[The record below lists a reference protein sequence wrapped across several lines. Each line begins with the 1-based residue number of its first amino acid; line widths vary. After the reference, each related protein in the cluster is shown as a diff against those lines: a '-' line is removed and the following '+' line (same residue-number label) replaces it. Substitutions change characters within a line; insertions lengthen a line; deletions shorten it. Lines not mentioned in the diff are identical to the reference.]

1 MYDPIPLTVVTGFLG
16 SGKTT
21 LLRNFLRTR
30 GGRGIGIIVNELGE
44 VGLDQDLL
52 VHAAESVELLDRGC
66 MCCARRSDVAKALHD
81 LIRKARHQ
89 GENWITEAII
99 ETSGMADPA
108 PIIATVLQDPWL
120 RNNVT
125 LRGVIT
131 VLDAVDG
138 LSNLSSHPEA
148 MRQIAIGDV
157 VVLTKSDLR
166 DSADR
171 QALESLVAS
180 HVPDAR
186 VFDCHDPGFNLA
198 DVIRSMSGS
207 RAPASRAPVDGN
219 PVSHAT
225 ASFVLKPSLY
235 VDWPSFTVWLS
246 ALLHC
251 HGDRILRVKGK
262 LYAAS
267 TGKPLI
273 IHGVQHMMYPP
284 VHLDSDP
291 DDEQESWLVF
301 ITNGIGRDEIATSLD
316 RFLDRA
322 APGQGAVRGA
332 QPAAIGVPAA

>member
-30 GGRGIGIIVNELGE
+30 GGKGIGIIVNELGE

-52 VHAAESVELLDRGC
+52 VHAAETVELLDQGC
-66 MCCARRSDVAKALHD
+66 MCCARRGDVAKALHD
-81 LIRKARHQ
+81 LIRKARRQ
-89 GENWITEAII
+89 GENWIDEAII

-138 LSNLSSHPEA
+138 ESNLADHPEA
-148 MRQIAIGDV
+148 VRQIAIGDV

-166 DSADR
+166 EAADR
-171 QALESLVAS
+171 QALEKMVAAR
-180 HVPDAR
+180 VPDAR
-186 VFDCHDPGFNLA
+186 VFDCHDPGFDLGA
-198 DVIRSMSGS
+198 VIRSMSSS
-207 RAPASRAPVDGN
+207 RAPAAEPGPEDIQAPHQT
-219 PVSHAT
+219 S
-225 ASFVLKPSLY
+225 SFVLS
-235 VDWPSFTVWLS
+235 VDSDIDWPSFTVWLS
-246 ALLHC
+246 ALLHR

-267 TGKPLI
+267 TGKPLV

-284 VHLDSDP
+284 VHLEFDP
-291 DDEQESWLVF
+291 DDERRSWLVF
-301 ITNGIGRDEIATSLD
+301 ITSGIGREEIASSLAH
-316 RFLDRA
+316 FLRLATPDHRHA
-322 APGQGAVRGA
+322 GDAGLASGAFA
-332 QPAAIGVPAA
+332 S

>member
-30 GGRGIGIIVNELGE
+30 GGKGVGIIVNELGE

-52 VHAAESVELLDRGC
+52 VHAAETVELMDQGC
-66 MCCARRSDVAKALHD
+66 MCCARRGDVAKALHD
-81 LIRKARHQ
+81 LIRKARRQ
-89 GENWITEAII
+89 GENWIDEAII

-120 RNNVT
+120 RNNVN

-138 LSNLSSHPEA
+138 ITNLANHPEA
-148 MRQIAIGDV
+148 VRQLAIGDV

-166 DSADR
+166 EAAAR
-171 QALESLVAS
+171 QELERTIAS
-180 HVPDAR
+180 QVPDAR
-186 VFDCHDPGFNLA
+186 VFDCHDPGFDLGE
-198 DVIRSMSGS
+198 VVLSMSSS
-207 RAPASRAPVDGN
+207 RAPLTGSAEMIQAP
-219 PVSHAT
+219 HLT
-225 ASFVLKPSLY
+225 TSFVLSLDRDI
-235 VDWPSFTVWLS
+235 DWPSFTVWLS
-246 ALLHC
+246 ALLHR
-251 HGDRILRVKGK
+251 HGQRILRVKGK

-284 VHLDSDP
+284 VHLEFDP
-291 DDEQESWLVF
+291 DAERRSWLVF
-301 ITNGIGRDEIATSLD
+301 ITSDIGRDEVASSLA
-316 RFLDRA
+316 RFLRFTAPMTAPHGEDAGHTAA
-322 APGQGAVRGA
+322 APA
-332 QPAAIGVPAA
+332 P